1 MTKLIIVHPALIE
14 KTYLQ
19 GRWQGRESHQPLSQD
34 TLYIVWLVTITPT
47 YFFYPSHRKTMSW
60 LISPPYYE

>member
-34 TLYIVWLVTITPT
+34 TLYIVVG
-47 YFFYPSHRKTMSW
+47 
-60 LISPPYYE
+60 YYNAHILLLPQP